1 MTREGGTP
9 LSADTSLDAGVIF
22 DMDGVIVDSARAHRE
37 SWQMLAREMGRSVSD
52 EEFLSVFGRPSRDII
67 RILFG
72 GDRSDEEIA
81 RMDDRKEALYRDGIR
96 DAVPAMPGAV
106 SLIEALLQAGL
117 RLAVAS
123 SGPPENIDL
132 VLDSLGIRGRFGAV
146 VTGFDVR
153 RGKPDPECFLLAA
166 ARLGV
171 APARSVV
178 IEDAPA
184 GIEAARRAG
193 MKAVALV
200 GSHPPEKL
208 RGADL
213 IVSNLEELSFESV
226 MRLIDPE
233 FARRR

>member
-1 MTREGGTP
+1 MNQGGCPVQVNTD
-9 LSADTSLDAGVIF
+9 LGAGVLF
-22 DMDGVIVDSARAHRE
+22 DMDGVIVDSAPAHRR
-37 SWQMLAREMGRSVSD
+37 SWQRLARESGRTVSD

-67 RILFG
+67 RVLFG
-72 GDRSDEEIA
+72 SNLGDDEIA

-96 DAVPAMPGAV
+96 NDVPEMPGAV
-106 SLIEALLQAGL
+106 SLIERLHRAGL

-132 VLDSLGIRGRFGAV
+132 VLDSLGVRGCFDAI

-153 RGKPDPECFLLAA
+153 NGKPDPECFLLAA
-166 ARLGV
+166 ARLGL
-171 APARSVV
+171 APARCVV

-184 GIEAARRAG
+184 GIEAAHRAG

-208 RGADL
+208 RAADF
-213 IVSNLEELSFESV
+213 IVSKLAALSFETI
-226 MRLIDPE
+226 MHLTDPG
-233 FARRR
+233 FPGL